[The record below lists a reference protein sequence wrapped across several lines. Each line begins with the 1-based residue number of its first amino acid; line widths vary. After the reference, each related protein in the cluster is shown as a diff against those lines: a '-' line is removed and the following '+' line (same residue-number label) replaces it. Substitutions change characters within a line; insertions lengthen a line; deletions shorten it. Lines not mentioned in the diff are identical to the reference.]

1 MARIGD
7 YELRS
12 IKNKIL
18 DDLYNKKERELEDRQ
33 IAIAKQS
40 REYYLAP
47 IQYLIDQLPVEMI
60 SHDRDYQ
67 LRIKYTPNEDKSDI
81 SVDEKWVYKAET
93 PIINPVDA
101 NSRGSYNQTPENV
114 LDPRLHAITAELC
127 KDMLALRAEKEEQK
141 QYLDKTTQ
149 MYTGSLQLRKVWPEA
164 LHKYLPAEP
173 AKRERKIRNAIT
185 GKLVKNPDPVV
196 PESLKTR
203 MTTNLLEDN

>member
-18 DDLYNKKERELEDRQ
+18 GDLYDKKERELEERQ
-33 IAIAKQS
+33 TAIAKQS
-40 REYYLAP
+40 RELYLKP
-47 IQYLIDQLPVEMI
+47 YQYLIDQLPLEMV

-67 LRIKYTPNEDKSDI
+67 LRIKYNPSADKSNF

-101 NSRGSYNQTPENV
+101 SSRGSYNHTPENIPDES
-114 LDPRLHAITAELC
+114 LWDITEQLC
-127 KDMLALRAEKEEQK
+127 KDMLALRAEQEEQK
-141 QYLDKTTQ
+141 QYLDRTTQ

-173 AKRERKIRNAIT
+173 AKRERTIRNTVT

>member
-12 IKNKIL
+12 MSNKIMN
-18 DDLYNKKERELEDRQ
+18 DLYNKKERELEDRQ

-47 IQYLIDQLPVEMI
+47 IQYLIDQLPVEMV

-67 LRIKYTPNEDKSDI
+67 LRIKYTPNADKSDI
-81 SVDEKWVYKAET
+81 SIDEKWVYKVDTA
-93 PIINPVDA
+93 IINPV
-101 NSRGSYNQTPENV
+101 NSSNRGSYNHTPENT
-114 LDPRLHAITAELC
+114 LDPRLHTVAAELC
-127 KDMLALRAEKEEQK
+127 KDMLALRAEQREQK
-141 QYLDKTTQ
+141 EYLDKTTQ

-173 AKRERKIRNAIT
+173 AKRERKIRNAVT

>member
-12 IKNKIL
+12 MNNRIL
-18 DDLYNKKERELEDRQ
+18 GDLYNKKERELEDRQ
-33 IAIAKQS
+33 TAIAKQS

>member
-18 DDLYNKKERELEDRQ
+18 GDLYDKKERELEERQ
-33 IAIAKQS
+33 TAIAKQS
-40 REYYLAP
+40 RELYLKP
-47 IQYLIDQLPVEMI
+47 YQYLIDQLPVEMI
-60 SHDRDYQ
+60 SHDTDYQ
-67 LRIKYTPNEDKSDI
+67 LRVKYTPNEDKSDI

-101 NSRGSYNQTPENV
+101 SSRGSYNHTPENIPDES
-114 LDPRLHAITAELC
+114 LWDITEQLC
-127 KDMLALRAEKEEQK
+127 KDMLALRAEQEEQK
-141 QYLDKTTQ
+141 QYLDRTTQ

-173 AKRERKIRNAIT
+173 AKRERKIRNAVT